1 MQVKTSKKAR
11 RAIVCAAAL
20 VVLVVASIAAAA
32 GGEGPVTVT
41 VGNLKVTADG
51 DITPETFPR
60 SKFAPA
66 GFWAEGK
73 IATLDGT
80 HLPAAKTFVIQGD
93 KNVALTVKGYPTCSA
108 NALQSR
114 DTKAAEKACG
124 PAIVGTGQA
133 TAEVAF
139 PEQPPIL
146 AKSKILAINGG
157 EKGGVVTL
165 YVHAFLSAPVAAA
178 IVTVVKIKKIH
189 DGRYGTL
196 STSTIPKIAGGA
208 GSVKSFTLKLDKK
221 WIYNGRKMSLISAK
235 CPDGK
240 LQANIEANFSDG
252 TKAGATIIR
261 TCTPK
266 G

>member
-1 MQVKTSKKAR
+1 MKTSQGVR
-11 RAIVCAAAL
+11 RAIAVAVAA
-20 VVLVVASIAAAA
+20 VLFVVASIAAAA

-51 DITPETFPR
+51 NITPQAFPR

-93 KNVALTVKGYPTCSA
+93 KNVELTVKGYPTCSA
-108 NALQSR
+108 GALQSR
-114 DTKAAEKACG
+114 DTRAAEAACRS
-124 PAIVGTGQA
+124 AIVGEGQA

-139 PEQPPIL
+139 PEQKPIL
-146 AKSKILAINGG
+146 AKSKILAVNGG
-157 EKGGVVTL
+157 ERGGVVTL
-165 YVHAFLSAPVAAA
+165 YVHAYLSAPVAAA
-178 IVTVVKIKKIH
+178 IVTVVKIKKVH
-189 DGRYGTL
+189 NGRYGTL

-221 WIYNGRKMSLISAK
+221 WTYKGKKMSLISAK

-240 LQANIEANFSDG
+240 LQANVEANFADA
-252 TKAGATIIR
+252 TKASATIVR